1 VKGGDLYDRVVEATR
16 DLMRGL
22 SLEVADVS
30 ITRDRGRT
38 FLRVSV
44 DKEGGVTLEDC
55 AAASEMVGQ
64 VLDRENVIVGP
75 YVLEVMSP
83 GLDRPLKRRPDFERS
98 VGKRVK
104 VNLRQPYEG
113 KRSFSGFLREAGE
126 ESVRFELG
134 QEQIELKYESI
145 ASARLDPELPW

>member
-1 VKGGDLYDRVVEATR
+1 VKGGDLYDRVVEATG

-22 SLEVADVS
+22 SLEVVDVG

-38 FLRVSV
+38 FLRISV
-44 DKEGGVTLEDC
+44 DSRGGVTLEDC
-55 AAASEMVGQ
+55 ASASDMIAQ
-64 VLDRENVIVGP
+64 VLDREDVVPGP

-83 GLDRPLKRRPDFERS
+83 GLDRPLKRPADFARS

-113 KRSFSGFLREAGE
+113 RRSIRGIVRDAGE
-126 ESVRFELG
+126 ESVKLDLG
-134 QEQIELKYESI
+134 AEQMDLKYEAI

>member
-22 SLEVADVS
+22 SLEVVDVS

-38 FLRVSV
+38 FLRISV
-44 DKEGGVTLEDC
+44 DKEGGVTLDGC
-55 AAASEMVGQ
+55 AAANELIGQ
-64 VLDRENVIVGP
+64 VLERENVMQGP

-83 GLDRPLKRRPDFERS
+83 GLDRPLKRREDFARS

-113 KRSFSGFLREAGE
+113 KRSISGILRETGE
-126 ESVRFELG
+126 ESVRLDLG
-134 QEQIELKYESI
+134 QELMDLKYEGI